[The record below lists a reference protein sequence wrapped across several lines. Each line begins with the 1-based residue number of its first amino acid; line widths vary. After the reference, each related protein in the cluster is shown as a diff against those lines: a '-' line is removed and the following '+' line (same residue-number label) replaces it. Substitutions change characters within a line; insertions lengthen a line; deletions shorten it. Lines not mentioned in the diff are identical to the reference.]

1 MVMSFGAM
9 TTRWRGLR
17 PVQNVL
23 ARLIAVT
30 LGLLALAWL
39 PRPHTVCPLLM
50 LTGVPCPFCGG
61 THAGVDLGQGHPA
74 AALRASPLAVCGGV
88 VMIILPV
95 LRTTSLAERWRQL
108 PAKTRSTVS
117 IIGIVA
123 ALAVSEVWQLGRFGL
138 L

>member
-74 AALRASPLAVCGGV
+74 AALRASPLAVCGAV